1 MLPNL
6 PIDVDGKQIR
16 VGDRVVFGAD
26 NGSTLIVSTVW
37 KITPC
42 FVWMR
47 QSARSG
53 PSSRREFR
61 RVAVLGEREMS
72 YV

>member
-6 PIDVDGKQIR
+6 ALDVDGKQIR
-16 VGDRVVFGAD
+16 VGYRVVFGAD
-26 NGSTLIVSTVW
+26 NGSTLVVSTVW

-53 PSSRREFR
+53 SSSRRGFR
-61 RVAVLGEREMS
+61 RFAVLEKLK
-72 YV
+72 